1 MISINLQ
8 VTSLLRSNNILYKN
22 FCHSTTLLIITEFV
36 LTIDTFL
43 ALLGWLLYRNEK
55 KKGML
60 NVKVLETQRIV
71 SNSNFNNININET
84 YRNYDEPSCCQEHY
98 YYNNAQYIE
107 EQNIE

>member
-43 ALLGWLLYRNEK
+43 ALLGWLFYRRES

-71 SNSNFNNININET
+71 QNTNFNNLNQSPIEID
-84 YRNYDEPSCCQEHY
+84 DEACCQEHY
-98 YYNNAQYIE
+98 CYNNVQYIDE
-107 EQNIE
+107 